1 MELKNILFEKSNR
14 VATITINRP
23 DKLNALNQETIREI
37 SSTLDEAEKDGNI
50 RVVVITGAGD
60 RAFSAGADI
69 SEMKGKTPIDLQK
82 SCRCTQQMMNKIED
96 LEKPVIAAINGYA
109 LGGGLE
115 LAMACDFRIASENAR
130 VGQTEIN
137 IGLIPGWG
145 GTQRLPRFVGSSMA
159 KEMIFTG
166 RMIDAKTAERLGLV
180 NSIVQA
186 DQFKS
191 AVTQFAEELSS
202 KAPVA
207 VKLAKQLINNSTET
221 GLRIGM
227 MHEAET
233 FGILSSTEDVKE
245 GIAAF
250 LEKRKADFKGK

>member
-14 VATITINRP
+14 VATITINRQ

-37 SSTLDEAEKDGNI
+37 SSTLDEAEKDGSI
-50 RVVVITGAGD
+50 RVIVITDAGD

-82 SCRCTQQMMNKIED
+82 SCRRTQEMMNKIED

-130 VGQTEIN
+130 LGQTEIN

-145 GTQRLPRFVGSSMA
+145 GTQRLPRFVGKAMA
-159 KEMIFTG
+159 KEMVFTG

-180 NSIVQA
+180 NSVVQA
-186 DQFKS
+186 DQLKS
-191 AVTQFAEELSS
+191 AVKQFAEELGTR
-202 KAPVA
+202 APVA

-221 GLRIGM
+221 DLRIGM
-227 MHEAET
+227 MHEAES

-250 LEKRKADFKGK
+250 LEKRKAEFKGK

>member
-1 MELKNILFEKSNR
+1 
-14 VATITINRP
+14 
-23 DKLNALNQETIREI
+23 
-37 SSTLDEAEKDGNI
+37 
-50 RVVVITGAGD
+50 
-60 RAFSAGADI
+60 
-69 SEMKGKTPIDLQK
+69 MKGKTPIDLLK
-82 SCRCTQQMMNKIED
+82 SCRRTQEMMNKVED

-145 GTQRLPRFVGSSMA
+145 GTQRLPRFVGKVMA

-166 RMIDAKTAERLGLV
+166 KMIDAKTAERLGLV

-186 DQFKS
+186 DQLKS
-191 AVTQFAEELSS
+191 AVTQFAEELCN

-221 GLRIGM
+221 DLRIGM
-227 MHEAET
+227 MHEAES

-250 LEKRKADFKGK
+250 LEKRKAEFKGK

>member
-1 MELKNILFEKSNR
+1 MELKNVLYEKSKR
-14 VATITINRP
+14 IATITINRP

-37 SSTLDEAEKDGNI
+37 SSSLDEAEKDENI
-50 RVVVITGAGD
+50 RVIVITGAGD

-82 SCRCTQQMMNKIED
+82 SCRRTQEMMNKVEEM
-96 LEKPVIAAINGYA
+96 EKPVIAAINGYA

-145 GTQRLPRFVGSSMA
+145 GTQRLPRFVGKAMA
-159 KEMIFTG
+159 KEMVFTG
-166 RMIDAKTAERLGLV
+166 RMIDAKTAERLGLI
-180 NSIVQA
+180 NSVVEA
-186 DQFKS
+186 DQLKS
-191 AVTQFAEELSS
+191 TVKQFAEELSS
-202 KAPVA
+202 RAPVA
-207 VKLAKQLINNSTET
+207 VKMAKQLINNSTET
-221 GLRIGM
+221 DLRIGM
-227 MHEAET
+227 MHEAES

-245 GIAAF
+245 GITAF
-250 LEKRKADFKGK
+250 LEKRKPEFKGK